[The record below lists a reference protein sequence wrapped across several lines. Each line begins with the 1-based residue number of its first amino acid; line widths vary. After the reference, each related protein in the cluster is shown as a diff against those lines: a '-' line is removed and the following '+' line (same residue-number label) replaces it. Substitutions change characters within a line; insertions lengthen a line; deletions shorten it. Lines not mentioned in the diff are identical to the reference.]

1 MTQNVTKLFSIW
13 IMLFVCVGTAFG
25 QQRTI
30 TGVVTDASTNTP
42 LPGVNVVVQNTTI
55 GTTTD
60 VEGRYSLSVPGPD
73 AVLVFSFVGY
83 QQQEIPVGDQQ
94 TINVTLREDIAVLG
108 EVVAIGYGVQRR
120 EALTG
125 SVSSVEIA
133 EADIGLTSSPQELLQ
148 GRTAGVQVIRSNGA
162 PGALHAFEPL
172 AALGKGGELS
182 GSASGQ

>member
-1 MTQNVTKLFSIW
+1 SNGATMTHNGRKLFSLW
-13 IMLFVCVGTAFG
+13 VMLFVCAGTAFG

-30 TGVVTDASTNTP
+30 TGAGTDASTNTP
-42 LPGVNVVVQNTTI
+42 RPGGNVAVRNSTI
-55 GTTTD
+55 GTATD
-60 VEGRYSLSVPGPD
+60 VGGRYSLSAPGPR

-94 TINVTLREDIAVLG
+94 TISVTLREDIAVLG

-148 GRTAGVQVIRSNGA
+148 GRTAGVQVIR
-162 PGALHAFEPL
+162 
-172 AALGKGGELS
+172 
-182 GSASGQ
+182 